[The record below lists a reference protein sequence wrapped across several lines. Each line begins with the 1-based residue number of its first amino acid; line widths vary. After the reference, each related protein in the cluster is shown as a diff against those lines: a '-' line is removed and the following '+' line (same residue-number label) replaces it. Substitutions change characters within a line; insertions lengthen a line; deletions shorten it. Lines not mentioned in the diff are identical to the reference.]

1 MEPPPIV
8 DLNKERRLEI
18 LAILALLVAPGIVD
32 SIFSFY
38 YAINMPPLTTNFNIL
53 ARSLCTLTI
62 LWVLMKR
69 SPWSLV
75 DHGLGKLLPKY
86 FWQAGILVALMFVAY
101 YVYGDFYWAVHSV
114 YPQVEFQPWLN
125 TQLFQQS
132 KGLAAVILIPAMI
145 ANSFVEEIAIRG
157 ILQTHLVHFTRSVG
171 AGILLSTLAFT
182 SYHLYQGL
190 FPLIDIFVLGIIF
203 AWSRIQFRS
212 LWPAIIAHTVYN
224 ILLMTMW
231 PS

>member
-18 LAILALLVAPGIVD
+18 LAVLAMLVVPGIVESLLSFAY
-32 SIFSFY
+32 SIKMSPM
-38 YAINMPPLTTNFNIL
+38 ISNTNVLT
-53 ARSLCTLTI
+53 RSVCTLAI
-62 LWVLMKR
+62 LWLLLRR
-69 SPWSLV
+69 SPWSLA
-75 DHGLGKLLPKY
+75 DHGLGKLIPKY
-86 FWQAGILVALMFVAY
+86 FWQAAILVVLMFVAY

-114 YPQVEFQPWLN
+114 FPQVEFQPWLN

-132 KGLAAVILIPAMI
+132 KGLAVLILVPAMI

-171 AGILLSTLAFT
+171 AGILVSTLAFT
-182 SYHLYQGL
+182 SYHLYQGI

-224 ILLMTMW
+224 ILLLTM
-231 PS
+231 